1 MHDMIVAVSFVAMVF
16 APCIVALRTGAAAD
30 AVGQPY

>member
-1 MHDMIVAVSFVAMVF
+1 MHDILVAISFVAMVF

-30 AVGQPY
+30 AIEQPY